1 MIIQENTI
9 IHGDSLTVLRQME
22 PESVDAIITDPPY
35 GINYVSQTA
44 SIKNDK
50 SPFIWFLYDA
60 FRVLKS
66 GEAGRGGLICF
77 TRWDVE
83 QTFIDAM
90 KIAGFNVKSE
100 VIWDKVYHGM
110 GDTKAAFAPSHEN
123 IVFAVKGKYS
133 FPGSRPKDLVT
144 FPKINSSK
152 MVHPT
157 EKPVGLLANLISS
170 VTKPGD
176 LILDPFDSDDVTHF
190 NARGVYAL
198 LYGREDVRLSAGDG
212 DALRWLPQRAG
223 KDFREKVAAIW
234 DDARVSG
241 FLTAELTGDK
251 SAMDDGDYLAMQET
265 GLAHLFAVSGLHCAF
280 LVTLLALL
288 ISRRQRLLC
297 AVTIPL
303 LLFYMV
309 MVGMSP
315 SVVRACI
322 MQIFLLIAPLFR
334 RGSDPLTSLAAALL
348 VILLCNPFAAASVSL
363 QLSFSATLGMVLLSP
378 RLYKLLTGWYKG
390 KCRPL
395 RTALCFVAANLSATL
410 SAVVFTAP
418 LTAWYFRIFVLVAP
432 LSSLLAVP
440 AAGWSFMAAFV
451 TVLLGFV
458 WLPLASLLGWISWA
472 LVRYILWIANGM
484 MSWRY
489 HAVYFTNPYLIYW
502 LLFLYAAFIGC
513 AATPDGKRKYL
524 LASALS
530 VLTLTA
536 AIWVNRQDYQYGVLT
551 ALTLDVGQG
560 ESVIL
565 TSDGETALVDCG
577 SSNSY
582 KDPGGL
588 AADTLHSMGVRELSA
603 VVVTHYHA
611 DHTNGLYEVL
621 RRIPVQT
628 IYLPD
633 IEDEYGVR
641 ERLVSLAEEKG
652 AQVTYVTKET
662 ADTLGDTVLTIYP
675 PVQSGGDLNEL
686 GLTALASA
694 GDFDLLITGDMSGS
708 TEKKLVETYALPD
721 IEVLVVSHHGSRY
734 SSNIR
739 FLKSVTPE
747 AAVISVGDNNYGH
760 PSEETLQRLLA
771 VGADIW
777 RTDQQGTIRITVN
790 GG

>member
-1 MIIQENTI
+1 M
-9 IHGDSLTVLRQME
+9 
-22 PESVDAIITDPPY
+22 
-35 GINYVSQTA
+35 
-44 SIKNDK
+44 
-50 SPFIWFLYDA
+50 
-60 FRVLKS
+60 RVLATIGFSFSAGVFLAALLPWNGWQLYAAGGVLLLALAWLFAARKQKYFRRGLLILLPLAVS
-66 GEAGRGGLICF
+66 LAYFAGYDHMVRQPIEDRCGAASDFAATVCDWPQATERGARVTVELEGYHRARAVLYGEAELLAARP
-77 TRWDVE
+77 
-83 QTFIDAM
+83 
-90 KIAGFNVKSE
+90 
-100 VIWDKVYHGM
+100 
-110 GDTKAAFAPSHEN
+110 GDTVTGTAQWQSAAH
-123 IVFAVKGKYS
+123 
-133 FPGSRPKDLVT
+133 
-144 FPKINSSK
+144 
-152 MVHPT
+152 
-157 EKPVGLLANLISS
+157 
-170 VTKPGD
+170 
-176 LILDPFDSDDVTHF
+176 FDSDDVTHF

-198 LYGREDVRLSAGDG
+198 LYGREDVCLSAGDG

-223 KDFREKVAAIW
+223 KAFREKVAAIW
-234 DDARVSG
+234 DDPRVSG

-458 WLPLASLLGWISWA
+458 WLPLASLLGWISWV

-565 TSDGETALVDCG
+565 TSGGETALVDCG

-708 TEKKLVETYALPD
+708 TEKKLVETYALPN

-739 FLKSVTPE
+739 FLKAVTPE

>member
-1 MIIQENTI
+1 M
-9 IHGDSLTVLRQME
+9 
-22 PESVDAIITDPPY
+22 
-35 GINYVSQTA
+35 
-44 SIKNDK
+44 
-50 SPFIWFLYDA
+50 
-60 FRVLKS
+60 RVLATIGFSFSAGVFLAALLPWNGWQLYAAGGVLLLALAWLFAARKQKYFRRGLLILLPLAVS
-66 GEAGRGGLICF
+66 LAYFAGYDHLVRQPIEDRCGAASDFTATVCDWPQATERGARVTVELEGYHRARAVLYGEAELLAARP
-77 TRWDVE
+77 
-83 QTFIDAM
+83 
-90 KIAGFNVKSE
+90 
-100 VIWDKVYHGM
+100 
-110 GDTKAAFAPSHEN
+110 GDTVTGTAQWQSAAH
-123 IVFAVKGKYS
+123 
-133 FPGSRPKDLVT
+133 
-144 FPKINSSK
+144 
-152 MVHPT
+152 
-157 EKPVGLLANLISS
+157 
-170 VTKPGD
+170 
-176 LILDPFDSDDVTHF
+176 FDSDDVTHF

-223 KDFREKVAAIW
+223 KAFREKVAAIW
-234 DDARVSG
+234 DDPRVSG

-565 TSDGETALVDCG
+565 TSGGETALVDCG

>member
-1 MIIQENTI
+1 M
-9 IHGDSLTVLRQME
+9 
-22 PESVDAIITDPPY
+22 
-35 GINYVSQTA
+35 
-44 SIKNDK
+44 
-50 SPFIWFLYDA
+50 
-60 FRVLKS
+60 RVLATIGFSFSAGVFLAALLPWNGWQLYAAGGVLLLALAWLFAARKQKYFRRGLLILLPLAVS
-66 GEAGRGGLICF
+66 LAYFAGYDHLVRQPIEDRCGAASDFAATVCDWPQATERGARVTVELEGYYRARAVLYGEAELLAARP
-77 TRWDVE
+77 
-83 QTFIDAM
+83 
-90 KIAGFNVKSE
+90 
-100 VIWDKVYHGM
+100 
-110 GDTKAAFAPSHEN
+110 GDTVTGTAQWQS
-123 IVFAVKGKYS
+123 AV
-133 FPGSRPKDLVT
+133 
-144 FPKINSSK
+144 
-152 MVHPT
+152 H
-157 EKPVGLLANLISS
+157 
-170 VTKPGD
+170 
-176 LILDPFDSDDVTHF
+176 FDSDDVTHF

-223 KDFREKVAAIW
+223 KAFREKVAAIW
-234 DDARVSG
+234 DDPRVSG

-565 TSDGETALVDCG
+565 TSGGETALVDCG

-628 IYLPD
+628 VYLPD

-662 ADTLGDTVLTIYP
+662 ADTLGDTVLTLYP

>member
-1 MIIQENTI
+1 M
-9 IHGDSLTVLRQME
+9 
-22 PESVDAIITDPPY
+22 
-35 GINYVSQTA
+35 
-44 SIKNDK
+44 
-50 SPFIWFLYDA
+50 
-60 FRVLKS
+60 RVLATIGFSFSAGVFLAALLPWNGWQLYAAGGVLLLALAWLFAARKQKYFRRGLLILLPLAVS
-66 GEAGRGGLICF
+66 LAYFAGYDHLVRQPIENRCGAASDFTATVCDWPQATERGARVTVELEGYRQARAVLYGEAELLAARP
-77 TRWDVE
+77 
-83 QTFIDAM
+83 
-90 KIAGFNVKSE
+90 
-100 VIWDKVYHGM
+100 
-110 GDTKAAFAPSHEN
+110 GDTVTGTAQWQSAAH
-123 IVFAVKGKYS
+123 
-133 FPGSRPKDLVT
+133 
-144 FPKINSSK
+144 
-152 MVHPT
+152 
-157 EKPVGLLANLISS
+157 
-170 VTKPGD
+170 
-176 LILDPFDSDDVTHF
+176 FDSDDVTHF

-223 KDFREKVAAIW
+223 KAFREKVAAIW

-395 RTALCFVAANLSATL
+395 RAALCFVAANLSATL

-451 TVLLGFV
+451 TALLGFV

-565 TSDGETALVDCG
+565 TSGGETALVDCG

-662 ADTLGDTVLTIYP
+662 TDTLGDTVLTIYP

>member
-1 MIIQENTI
+1 M
-9 IHGDSLTVLRQME
+9 
-22 PESVDAIITDPPY
+22 
-35 GINYVSQTA
+35 
-44 SIKNDK
+44 
-50 SPFIWFLYDA
+50 
-60 FRVLKS
+60 RVLATIGFSFSAGVFLAALLPWNGWQLYAAGGILLLALAWLFAARKQKYFRRGLLILLPLAVS
-66 GEAGRGGLICF
+66 LAYFAGYDHLVRQPIEDRCGAASDFAATVCDWPQATERGARVTVELEGYHRARAVLYGEAELLAARP
-77 TRWDVE
+77 
-83 QTFIDAM
+83 
-90 KIAGFNVKSE
+90 
-100 VIWDKVYHGM
+100 
-110 GDTKAAFAPSHEN
+110 GDTVTGTAQWQSAAH
-123 IVFAVKGKYS
+123 
-133 FPGSRPKDLVT
+133 
-144 FPKINSSK
+144 
-152 MVHPT
+152 
-157 EKPVGLLANLISS
+157 
-170 VTKPGD
+170 
-176 LILDPFDSDDVTHF
+176 FDSDDVTHF

-223 KDFREKVAAIW
+223 KAFREKVAAIW
-234 DDARVSG
+234 DDPRVSG

-390 KCRPL
+390 KCRLL

-451 TVLLGFV
+451 TALLGFL

-502 LLFLYAAFIGC
+502 LLFLYAVFIGC

-565 TSDGETALVDCG
+565 TSGGETALVDCG

-628 IYLPD
+628 VYLPD

>member
-1 MIIQENTI
+1 M
-9 IHGDSLTVLRQME
+9 
-22 PESVDAIITDPPY
+22 
-35 GINYVSQTA
+35 
-44 SIKNDK
+44 
-50 SPFIWFLYDA
+50 
-60 FRVLKS
+60 RVLATIGFSFSAGVFLAALLPWNGWQLYAAGGILLLALAWLFAARKQKYFRRGLLILLPLAVS
-66 GEAGRGGLICF
+66 LAYFAGYDHLVRQPIEDRCGAASDFAATVCDWPQATERGARVTVELEGYHRARAVLYGEAELLAARP
-77 TRWDVE
+77 
-83 QTFIDAM
+83 
-90 KIAGFNVKSE
+90 
-100 VIWDKVYHGM
+100 
-110 GDTKAAFAPSHEN
+110 GDTVTGTAQWQSAAH
-123 IVFAVKGKYS
+123 
-133 FPGSRPKDLVT
+133 
-144 FPKINSSK
+144 
-152 MVHPT
+152 
-157 EKPVGLLANLISS
+157 
-170 VTKPGD
+170 
-176 LILDPFDSDDVTHF
+176 FDSDDVTHF

-223 KDFREKVAAIW
+223 KAFREKVAAIW
-234 DDARVSG
+234 DDPRVSG

-348 VILLCNPFAAASVSL
+348 VILLCNPFSAASVSL

-378 RLYKLLTGWYKG
+378 RLYKLLAGWYKG

-395 RTALCFVAANLSATL
+395 RAALCFVAANLSATL

-458 WLPLASLLGWISWA
+458 WLPLASLLGWISWV

-565 TSDGETALVDCG
+565 TSGGETALVDCG

-708 TEKKLVETYALPD
+708 TEKKLVETYALPN

-739 FLKSVTPE
+739 FLKAVTPE

>member
-1 MIIQENTI
+1 M
-9 IHGDSLTVLRQME
+9 
-22 PESVDAIITDPPY
+22 
-35 GINYVSQTA
+35 
-44 SIKNDK
+44 
-50 SPFIWFLYDA
+50 
-60 FRVLKS
+60 RVLATIGFSFSAGVFLAALLPWNGWQLYAAGAVTLLALAWLFAARGRKYFRRGLLLLLS
-66 GEAGRGGLICF
+66 LAVSLAYFVGYDHLVRQPIEDRCGAASDFAATVCDWPQATERGAKITVELEGYHRARAVLYGEAELLAARP
-77 TRWDVE
+77 
-83 QTFIDAM
+83 
-90 KIAGFNVKSE
+90 
-100 VIWDKVYHGM
+100 
-110 GDTKAAFAPSHEN
+110 GDTVTGTAQWQS
-123 IVFAVKGKYS
+123 AV
-133 FPGSRPKDLVT
+133 
-144 FPKINSSK
+144 
-152 MVHPT
+152 H
-157 EKPVGLLANLISS
+157 
-170 VTKPGD
+170 
-176 LILDPFDSDDVTHF
+176 FDSDDVTHF
-190 NARGVYAL
+190 NARGVYVL

-223 KDFREKVAAIW
+223 KAFREKVAAIW
-234 DDARVSG
+234 DDPRVSG

-395 RTALCFVAANLSATL
+395 RAALCFVAANLSATL

-530 VLTLTA
+530 VATLTA

-560 ESVIL
+560 ESIIL
-565 TSDGETALVDCG
+565 TSGGETALVDCG

>member
-1 MIIQENTI
+1 M
-9 IHGDSLTVLRQME
+9 
-22 PESVDAIITDPPY
+22 
-35 GINYVSQTA
+35 
-44 SIKNDK
+44 
-50 SPFIWFLYDA
+50 
-60 FRVLKS
+60 RVLATIGFSFSAGVFLAALLPWTGWQLYAAGGVLLLALAWLFAARKQKYFRRGLLILLPLAVS
-66 GEAGRGGLICF
+66 LAYFAGYDHLVRQPIENRCGAASDFTATVCDWPQATERGARVTVELEGYHRARAVLYGEAELLAARP
-77 TRWDVE
+77 
-83 QTFIDAM
+83 
-90 KIAGFNVKSE
+90 
-100 VIWDKVYHGM
+100 
-110 GDTKAAFAPSHEN
+110 GDTVTGTAQWQSAAH
-123 IVFAVKGKYS
+123 
-133 FPGSRPKDLVT
+133 
-144 FPKINSSK
+144 
-152 MVHPT
+152 
-157 EKPVGLLANLISS
+157 
-170 VTKPGD
+170 
-176 LILDPFDSDDVTHF
+176 FDSDDVTHF

-223 KDFREKVAAIW
+223 KAFREKVAAIW
-234 DDARVSG
+234 DDPRVSG

-395 RTALCFVAANLSATL
+395 RAALCFVAANLSATL

-565 TSDGETALVDCG
+565 TSGGETALVDCG

-628 IYLPD
+628 VYLPD

>member
-1 MIIQENTI
+1 M
-9 IHGDSLTVLRQME
+9 
-22 PESVDAIITDPPY
+22 
-35 GINYVSQTA
+35 
-44 SIKNDK
+44 
-50 SPFIWFLYDA
+50 
-60 FRVLKS
+60 RVLATIGFSFSAGVFLAALLPWNGWQLYAAGGVLLLALAWLFAARKQKYFRRGLLILLPLAVS
-66 GEAGRGGLICF
+66 LAYFAGYDHLVRQPIEDRCGAASDFTATVCDWPQATERGAKITVELEGYHRARAVLYGEAELLAARP
-77 TRWDVE
+77 
-83 QTFIDAM
+83 
-90 KIAGFNVKSE
+90 
-100 VIWDKVYHGM
+100 
-110 GDTKAAFAPSHEN
+110 GDTVTGTAQWQSAAH
-123 IVFAVKGKYS
+123 
-133 FPGSRPKDLVT
+133 
-144 FPKINSSK
+144 
-152 MVHPT
+152 
-157 EKPVGLLANLISS
+157 
-170 VTKPGD
+170 
-176 LILDPFDSDDVTHF
+176 FDSDDVTHF

-223 KDFREKVAAIW
+223 KAFREKVAAIW
-234 DDARVSG
+234 DDPRVSG

-395 RTALCFVAANLSATL
+395 RAALCFVAANLSATL

-565 TSDGETALVDCG
+565 TSGGETALVDCG

>member
-1 MIIQENTI
+1 M
-9 IHGDSLTVLRQME
+9 
-22 PESVDAIITDPPY
+22 
-35 GINYVSQTA
+35 
-44 SIKNDK
+44 
-50 SPFIWFLYDA
+50 
-60 FRVLKS
+60 RVLATIGFSFSAGVFLAALLPWTGWQLYAAGGVLLLALAWLFAARKQKYFRRGLLILLPLVVS
-66 GEAGRGGLICF
+66 LAYFAGYDHLVRQPIEDRCGAASDFTATVCDWPQATERGARVTVELEGYHRARAVLYGEAELLAA
-77 TRWDVE
+77 
-83 QTFIDAM
+83 QP
-90 KIAGFNVKSE
+90 
-100 VIWDKVYHGM
+100 
-110 GDTKAAFAPSHEN
+110 GDTVTGTAQWQSAAH
-123 IVFAVKGKYS
+123 
-133 FPGSRPKDLVT
+133 
-144 FPKINSSK
+144 
-152 MVHPT
+152 
-157 EKPVGLLANLISS
+157 
-170 VTKPGD
+170 
-176 LILDPFDSDDVTHF
+176 FDSDDVTHF

-223 KDFREKVAAIW
+223 KAFREKVAAIW
-234 DDARVSG
+234 DDPRVSG

-395 RTALCFVAANLSATL
+395 RAALCFVAANLSATL

-565 TSDGETALVDCG
+565 TSGGETALVDCG

-588 AADTLHSMGVRELSA
+588 AADTLHSMGVRELNA

-628 IYLPD
+628 VYLPD

-739 FLKSVTPE
+739 FLKAVTPE

-771 VGADIW
+771 VGAGIW

>member
-1 MIIQENTI
+1 M
-9 IHGDSLTVLRQME
+9 
-22 PESVDAIITDPPY
+22 
-35 GINYVSQTA
+35 
-44 SIKNDK
+44 
-50 SPFIWFLYDA
+50 
-60 FRVLKS
+60 RVLATIGFSFSAGVFLAALLPWNGWQLYAAGGVLLLALAWLFAARKQKYFRRGLLILLPLAVS
-66 GEAGRGGLICF
+66 LAYFVGYDHLVRQPIENRCGAASDFTATVCDWPQATERGARVTVELEGYHRARAVLYGEAELLAARP
-77 TRWDVE
+77 
-83 QTFIDAM
+83 
-90 KIAGFNVKSE
+90 
-100 VIWDKVYHGM
+100 
-110 GDTKAAFAPSHEN
+110 GDTVTGTAQWQSAAH
-123 IVFAVKGKYS
+123 
-133 FPGSRPKDLVT
+133 
-144 FPKINSSK
+144 
-152 MVHPT
+152 
-157 EKPVGLLANLISS
+157 
-170 VTKPGD
+170 
-176 LILDPFDSDDVTHF
+176 FDSDDVTHF

-223 KDFREKVAAIW
+223 KAFREKVAAIW
-234 DDARVSG
+234 DDPRVSG

-395 RTALCFVAANLSATL
+395 RAALCFVAANLSATL

-458 WLPLASLLGWISWA
+458 WLTLASLLGWISWA

-565 TSDGETALVDCG
+565 TSGGETALVDCG

-686 GLTALASA
+686 GLTALAST

-739 FLKSVTPE
+739 FLKSVMPE

>member
-1 MIIQENTI
+1 M
-9 IHGDSLTVLRQME
+9 
-22 PESVDAIITDPPY
+22 
-35 GINYVSQTA
+35 
-44 SIKNDK
+44 
-50 SPFIWFLYDA
+50 
-60 FRVLKS
+60 RVLATIGFSFSAGVFLAALLPWNGWQLYAAGGVLLLALAWLFAARKQKYFRRGLLILLPLAVS
-66 GEAGRGGLICF
+66 LAYFAGYDHLVRQPIEDRCGAASDFAATVCDWPQATERGARVTVELEGYHRARAVLYGEAELLAARP
-77 TRWDVE
+77 
-83 QTFIDAM
+83 
-90 KIAGFNVKSE
+90 
-100 VIWDKVYHGM
+100 
-110 GDTKAAFAPSHEN
+110 GDTVTGTAQWQS
-123 IVFAVKGKYS
+123 AV
-133 FPGSRPKDLVT
+133 
-144 FPKINSSK
+144 
-152 MVHPT
+152 H
-157 EKPVGLLANLISS
+157 
-170 VTKPGD
+170 
-176 LILDPFDSDDVTHF
+176 FDSDDVTHF

-223 KDFREKVAAIW
+223 KAFREKVAAIW
-234 DDARVSG
+234 DDPRVSG

-395 RTALCFVAANLSATL
+395 RAALCFVAANLSATL

-489 HAVYFTNPYLIYW
+489 HAVYFTNPYLVYW

-565 TSDGETALVDCG
+565 TSGGETALVDCG

>member
-1 MIIQENTI
+1 M
-9 IHGDSLTVLRQME
+9 
-22 PESVDAIITDPPY
+22 
-35 GINYVSQTA
+35 
-44 SIKNDK
+44 
-50 SPFIWFLYDA
+50 
-60 FRVLKS
+60 RVLATIGFSFSAGVFLAALLPWTGWQLYAAGGVLLLALAWLFAARKQKYFRRGLLILLPLVVS
-66 GEAGRGGLICF
+66 LAYFAGYDHLVRQPIEDRCGAASDFTATVCDWPQATERGARVTVELEGYHRARAVLYGEAELLAARP
-77 TRWDVE
+77 
-83 QTFIDAM
+83 
-90 KIAGFNVKSE
+90 
-100 VIWDKVYHGM
+100 
-110 GDTKAAFAPSHEN
+110 GDTVTGTAQWQSAAH
-123 IVFAVKGKYS
+123 
-133 FPGSRPKDLVT
+133 
-144 FPKINSSK
+144 
-152 MVHPT
+152 
-157 EKPVGLLANLISS
+157 
-170 VTKPGD
+170 
-176 LILDPFDSDDVTHF
+176 FDSDDVTHF

-223 KDFREKVAAIW
+223 KAFREKVAAIW
-234 DDARVSG
+234 DDPRVSG

-565 TSDGETALVDCG
+565 TSGGETALVDCG

-739 FLKSVTPE
+739 FLKAVMPE

>member
-1 MIIQENTI
+1 M
-9 IHGDSLTVLRQME
+9 
-22 PESVDAIITDPPY
+22 
-35 GINYVSQTA
+35 
-44 SIKNDK
+44 
-50 SPFIWFLYDA
+50 
-60 FRVLKS
+60 RVLTTIGFSFSAGVFLAALLPWNGWQLYAAGGVLLLALAWLFAARKQKYFRRGLLILLPLAVS
-66 GEAGRGGLICF
+66 LAYFAGYDHLVRQPIEDRCGAASDFTATVCDWPQATERGAKITVELEGYHRARAVLYGEAELLAARP
-77 TRWDVE
+77 
-83 QTFIDAM
+83 
-90 KIAGFNVKSE
+90 
-100 VIWDKVYHGM
+100 
-110 GDTKAAFAPSHEN
+110 GDTVTGTAQWQS
-123 IVFAVKGKYS
+123 AV
-133 FPGSRPKDLVT
+133 
-144 FPKINSSK
+144 
-152 MVHPT
+152 H
-157 EKPVGLLANLISS
+157 
-170 VTKPGD
+170 
-176 LILDPFDSDDVTHF
+176 FDSDDVTHF

-223 KDFREKVAAIW
+223 KAFREKVAAIW
-234 DDARVSG
+234 DDPRVSG

-322 MQIFLLIAPLFR
+322 MQIFLLIAPLFQ

-565 TSDGETALVDCG
+565 TSGGETALVDCG

>member
-1 MIIQENTI
+1 M
-9 IHGDSLTVLRQME
+9 
-22 PESVDAIITDPPY
+22 
-35 GINYVSQTA
+35 
-44 SIKNDK
+44 
-50 SPFIWFLYDA
+50 
-60 FRVLKS
+60 RVLATIGFSFSAGVFLAALLPWNGWQLYAAGGVLLLALAWLFAARKQKYFRRGLLILLPLAVS
-66 GEAGRGGLICF
+66 LAYFAGYDHLVRQPIENRCGAASDFTATVCDWPQATERGARVTVELEGYRRARAVLYGEAELLAARP
-77 TRWDVE
+77 
-83 QTFIDAM
+83 
-90 KIAGFNVKSE
+90 
-100 VIWDKVYHGM
+100 
-110 GDTKAAFAPSHEN
+110 GDTVTGTAQWQSAAH
-123 IVFAVKGKYS
+123 
-133 FPGSRPKDLVT
+133 
-144 FPKINSSK
+144 
-152 MVHPT
+152 
-157 EKPVGLLANLISS
+157 
-170 VTKPGD
+170 
-176 LILDPFDSDDVTHF
+176 FDSDDVTHF

-223 KDFREKVAAIW
+223 KAFREKVAAIW

-395 RTALCFVAANLSATL
+395 RAALCFVAANLSATL

-451 TVLLGFV
+451 TALLGFV

-565 TSDGETALVDCG
+565 TSGGETALVDCG

-628 IYLPD
+628 VYLPD

>member
-1 MIIQENTI
+1 M
-9 IHGDSLTVLRQME
+9 
-22 PESVDAIITDPPY
+22 
-35 GINYVSQTA
+35 
-44 SIKNDK
+44 
-50 SPFIWFLYDA
+50 
-60 FRVLKS
+60 RVLATIGFSFSAGVFLAALLPWTGWQLYAAGGVLLLALAWLFAARKQKYFRRGLLILLPLVVS
-66 GEAGRGGLICF
+66 LAYFAGYDHLVRQPIEDRCGAASDFTATVCDWPQATERGARVTVELEGYHRARAVLYGEAELLAARP
-77 TRWDVE
+77 
-83 QTFIDAM
+83 
-90 KIAGFNVKSE
+90 
-100 VIWDKVYHGM
+100 
-110 GDTKAAFAPSHEN
+110 GDTVTGTAQWQSAAH
-123 IVFAVKGKYS
+123 
-133 FPGSRPKDLVT
+133 
-144 FPKINSSK
+144 
-152 MVHPT
+152 
-157 EKPVGLLANLISS
+157 
-170 VTKPGD
+170 
-176 LILDPFDSDDVTHF
+176 FDSDDVTHF

-223 KDFREKVAAIW
+223 KAFREKVAAIW
-234 DDARVSG
+234 DDPRVSG

-395 RTALCFVAANLSATL
+395 RAALCFVAANLSATL

-565 TSDGETALVDCG
+565 TSGGETALVDCG

-662 ADTLGDTVLTIYP
+662 ADTLGDTILTIYP

>member
-1 MIIQENTI
+1 M
-9 IHGDSLTVLRQME
+9 
-22 PESVDAIITDPPY
+22 
-35 GINYVSQTA
+35 
-44 SIKNDK
+44 
-50 SPFIWFLYDA
+50 
-60 FRVLKS
+60 RVLATIGFSFSAGVFLAALLPWNGWQLYAAGGVLLLALAWLFAARKQKYFRRGLLILLPLAVS
-66 GEAGRGGLICF
+66 LAYFAGYDHLVRQPIEDRCGAASDFAATVCDWPQATERGAKITVELEGYHRARAVLYGEAELLAARP
-77 TRWDVE
+77 
-83 QTFIDAM
+83 
-90 KIAGFNVKSE
+90 
-100 VIWDKVYHGM
+100 
-110 GDTKAAFAPSHEN
+110 GDTVTGTAQWQSAAH
-123 IVFAVKGKYS
+123 
-133 FPGSRPKDLVT
+133 
-144 FPKINSSK
+144 
-152 MVHPT
+152 
-157 EKPVGLLANLISS
+157 
-170 VTKPGD
+170 
-176 LILDPFDSDDVTHF
+176 FDSDDVTHF

-212 DALRWLPQRAG
+212 DALRWLPQREG
-223 KDFREKVAAIW
+223 KAFREKVAAIW
-234 DDARVSG
+234 DDPRVSG

-395 RTALCFVAANLSATL
+395 RAALCFVAANLSATL

-565 TSDGETALVDCG
+565 TSGGETALVDCG

-747 AAVISVGDNNYGH
+747 TAVISVGDNNYGH

>member
-1 MIIQENTI
+1 MAVCCTQAKYFRRGLLILLPLVV
-9 IHGDSLTVLRQME
+9 SLAYFAGYDHLVRQPIEDRCGAASDFTATVCDWPQATERGARVTVELEGYHRARA
-22 PESVDAIITDPPY
+22 V
-35 GINYVSQTA
+35 
-44 SIKNDK
+44 
-50 SPFIWFLYDA
+50 LY
-60 FRVLKS
+60 
-66 GEAGRGGLICF
+66 GEAELLAARP
-77 TRWDVE
+77 
-83 QTFIDAM
+83 
-90 KIAGFNVKSE
+90 
-100 VIWDKVYHGM
+100 
-110 GDTKAAFAPSHEN
+110 GDTVTGTAQWQSAAH
-123 IVFAVKGKYS
+123 
-133 FPGSRPKDLVT
+133 
-144 FPKINSSK
+144 
-152 MVHPT
+152 
-157 EKPVGLLANLISS
+157 
-170 VTKPGD
+170 
-176 LILDPFDSDDVTHF
+176 FDSDDVTHF

-223 KDFREKVAAIW
+223 KAFREKVAAIW
-234 DDARVSG
+234 DDPRVSG

-378 RLYKLLTGWYKG
+378 RLYKLLAGWYKG

-395 RTALCFVAANLSATL
+395 RAALCFVAANLSATL

-458 WLPLASLLGWISWA
+458 WLPLASLLGWISWV

-565 TSDGETALVDCG
+565 TSGGETALVDCG

-708 TEKKLVETYALPD
+708 TEKKLVETYALPN

-739 FLKSVTPE
+739 FLKAVTPE

>member
-1 MIIQENTI
+1 M
-9 IHGDSLTVLRQME
+9 
-22 PESVDAIITDPPY
+22 
-35 GINYVSQTA
+35 
-44 SIKNDK
+44 
-50 SPFIWFLYDA
+50 
-60 FRVLKS
+60 RVLATIGFSFSAGVFLAALLPWNGWQLYAAGAVTLLALAWLFAARGRKYFRRGLLLLLS
-66 GEAGRGGLICF
+66 LAVSLAYFVGYDHLVRQPIEDRCGAASDFAATVCDWPQATERGAKITVELEGYHRARAVLYGEAELLAARP
-77 TRWDVE
+77 
-83 QTFIDAM
+83 
-90 KIAGFNVKSE
+90 
-100 VIWDKVYHGM
+100 
-110 GDTKAAFAPSHEN
+110 GDTVTGTAQWQS
-123 IVFAVKGKYS
+123 AVH
-133 FPGSRPKDLVT
+133 F
-144 FPKINSSK
+144 N
-152 MVHPT
+152 
-157 EKPVGLLANLISS
+157 
-170 VTKPGD
+170 
-176 LILDPFDSDDVTHF
+176 SDDVTHF

-223 KDFREKVAAIW
+223 KAFREKVAAIW
-234 DDARVSG
+234 DDPRVSG

-363 QLSFSATLGMVLLSP
+363 QLSFSATLGMVLLSL

-565 TSDGETALVDCG
+565 TSGGETALVDCG

-739 FLKSVTPE
+739 FLKAVTPE

>member
-1 MIIQENTI
+1 MELEGY
-9 IHGDSLTVLRQME
+9 HRARAVL
-22 PESVDAIITDPPY
+22 Y
-35 GINYVSQTA
+35 
-44 SIKNDK
+44 
-50 SPFIWFLYDA
+50 
-60 FRVLKS
+60 
-66 GEAGRGGLICF
+66 GEAELLAARP
-77 TRWDVE
+77 
-83 QTFIDAM
+83 
-90 KIAGFNVKSE
+90 
-100 VIWDKVYHGM
+100 
-110 GDTKAAFAPSHEN
+110 GDTVTGTAQWQSAAH
-123 IVFAVKGKYS
+123 
-133 FPGSRPKDLVT
+133 
-144 FPKINSSK
+144 
-152 MVHPT
+152 
-157 EKPVGLLANLISS
+157 
-170 VTKPGD
+170 
-176 LILDPFDSDDVTHF
+176 FDSDDVTHF

-223 KDFREKVAAIW
+223 KAFREKVAAIW
-234 DDARVSG
+234 DDPRVSG

-395 RTALCFVAANLSATL
+395 RAALCFVAANLSATL

-565 TSDGETALVDCG
+565 TSGGETALVDCG

-662 ADTLGDTVLTIYP
+662 ADTLGDTILTIYP

-739 FLKSVTPE
+739 FLKAVTPE

-771 VGADIW
+771 IGADIW

>member
-1 MIIQENTI
+1 M
-9 IHGDSLTVLRQME
+9 
-22 PESVDAIITDPPY
+22 
-35 GINYVSQTA
+35 
-44 SIKNDK
+44 
-50 SPFIWFLYDA
+50 
-60 FRVLKS
+60 RVLATIGFSFSAGVFLAALLPWTGWQLYAAGGVLLLALAWLFAARKQKYFRRGLLILLPLVVS
-66 GEAGRGGLICF
+66 LAYFAGYDHLVRQPIEDRCGAASDFTATVCDWPQATERGARVTVELEGYHRARAVLYGEAELLAARP
-77 TRWDVE
+77 
-83 QTFIDAM
+83 
-90 KIAGFNVKSE
+90 
-100 VIWDKVYHGM
+100 
-110 GDTKAAFAPSHEN
+110 GDTVTGTAQWQSAAH
-123 IVFAVKGKYS
+123 
-133 FPGSRPKDLVT
+133 
-144 FPKINSSK
+144 
-152 MVHPT
+152 
-157 EKPVGLLANLISS
+157 
-170 VTKPGD
+170 
-176 LILDPFDSDDVTHF
+176 FDSDDVTHF

-223 KDFREKVAAIW
+223 KAFREKVAAIW
-234 DDARVSG
+234 DDPRVSG

-565 TSDGETALVDCG
+565 TSGGETALVDCG

-662 ADTLGDTVLTIYP
+662 ADTLGDTILTIYP

-739 FLKSVTPE
+739 FLKAVTPE

-771 VGADIW
+771 IGADIW

>member
-1 MIIQENTI
+1 M
-9 IHGDSLTVLRQME
+9 
-22 PESVDAIITDPPY
+22 
-35 GINYVSQTA
+35 
-44 SIKNDK
+44 
-50 SPFIWFLYDA
+50 
-60 FRVLKS
+60 RVLATIGFSFSAGVFLAALLPWTGWQLYAAGGVLLLALAWLFAARKQKYFRRGLLILLPLAVS
-66 GEAGRGGLICF
+66 LAYFAGYDHLVRQPIEDRCGAASDFAATVCDWPQATERGAKITVELEGYHRARAVLYGEAELLAARP
-77 TRWDVE
+77 
-83 QTFIDAM
+83 
-90 KIAGFNVKSE
+90 
-100 VIWDKVYHGM
+100 
-110 GDTKAAFAPSHEN
+110 GDTVTGTAQWQS
-123 IVFAVKGKYS
+123 AV
-133 FPGSRPKDLVT
+133 
-144 FPKINSSK
+144 
-152 MVHPT
+152 H
-157 EKPVGLLANLISS
+157 
-170 VTKPGD
+170 
-176 LILDPFDSDDVTHF
+176 FDSDDVTHF

-223 KDFREKVAAIW
+223 KAFREKVAAIW

-390 KCRPL
+390 KCRLL

-451 TVLLGFV
+451 TALLGFV
-458 WLPLASLLGWISWA
+458 WLPLASLLGWISWV

-565 TSDGETALVDCG
+565 TSGGETALVDCG

-662 ADTLGDTVLTIYP
+662 TDTLGDTVLTIYP

>member
-1 MIIQENTI
+1 M
-9 IHGDSLTVLRQME
+9 
-22 PESVDAIITDPPY
+22 
-35 GINYVSQTA
+35 
-44 SIKNDK
+44 
-50 SPFIWFLYDA
+50 
-60 FRVLKS
+60 RVLATIGFSFSAGVFLAALLPWNGWQLYAAGGVLLLALAWLFAARKQKYFRRGLLILLPLAVS
-66 GEAGRGGLICF
+66 LAYFAGYDHLVRQPIENRCGAASDFTATVCDWPQATERGARVTVELEGYHRARAVLYGEAELLAARP
-77 TRWDVE
+77 
-83 QTFIDAM
+83 
-90 KIAGFNVKSE
+90 
-100 VIWDKVYHGM
+100 
-110 GDTKAAFAPSHEN
+110 GDTVTGTAQWQS
-123 IVFAVKGKYS
+123 AVH
-133 FPGSRPKDLVT
+133 F
-144 FPKINSSK
+144 N
-152 MVHPT
+152 
-157 EKPVGLLANLISS
+157 
-170 VTKPGD
+170 
-176 LILDPFDSDDVTHF
+176 SDDVTHF

-223 KDFREKVAAIW
+223 KAFREKVAAIW
-234 DDARVSG
+234 DDPRVSG

-440 AAGWSFMAAFV
+440 AAGWSFMVAFV

-565 TSDGETALVDCG
+565 TSGGETALVDCG

>member
-1 MIIQENTI
+1 M
-9 IHGDSLTVLRQME
+9 
-22 PESVDAIITDPPY
+22 
-35 GINYVSQTA
+35 
-44 SIKNDK
+44 
-50 SPFIWFLYDA
+50 
-60 FRVLKS
+60 RVLATIGFSFSAGVFLAALLPWNGWQLYAAGGVLLLALAWLFAARKQKYFRRGLLILLPLAVS
-66 GEAGRGGLICF
+66 LAYFAGYDHLVRQPIEDRCGAASDFAATVCDWPQATEHGAKITVELEGYHRARAVLYGEAELLAARP
-77 TRWDVE
+77 
-83 QTFIDAM
+83 
-90 KIAGFNVKSE
+90 
-100 VIWDKVYHGM
+100 
-110 GDTKAAFAPSHEN
+110 GDTVTGTAQWQSAAH
-123 IVFAVKGKYS
+123 
-133 FPGSRPKDLVT
+133 
-144 FPKINSSK
+144 
-152 MVHPT
+152 
-157 EKPVGLLANLISS
+157 
-170 VTKPGD
+170 
-176 LILDPFDSDDVTHF
+176 FDSDDVTHF

-223 KDFREKVAAIW
+223 KAFREKVAAIW
-234 DDARVSG
+234 DDPRVSG

-378 RLYKLLTGWYKG
+378 RLYKLLTEWYKG

-451 TVLLGFV
+451 TALLGFL

-524 LASALS
+524 LATMLS
-530 VLTLTA
+530 VATLTA

-565 TSDGETALVDCG
+565 TSGGETALVDCG

-739 FLKSVTPE
+739 FLKAVMPE

>member
-1 MIIQENTI
+1 M
-9 IHGDSLTVLRQME
+9 
-22 PESVDAIITDPPY
+22 
-35 GINYVSQTA
+35 
-44 SIKNDK
+44 
-50 SPFIWFLYDA
+50 
-60 FRVLKS
+60 RVLATIGFSFSAGVFLAALLPWNGWQLYAAGAVTLLALAWLFAARGRKYFRRGLLLLLS
-66 GEAGRGGLICF
+66 LAVSLAYFVGYDHLVRQPIEDRCGAASDFAATVCDWPQATERGAKITVELEGYHRARAVLYGEAELLAARP
-77 TRWDVE
+77 
-83 QTFIDAM
+83 
-90 KIAGFNVKSE
+90 
-100 VIWDKVYHGM
+100 
-110 GDTKAAFAPSHEN
+110 GDTVTGTAQWQS
-123 IVFAVKGKYS
+123 AVH
-133 FPGSRPKDLVT
+133 F
-144 FPKINSSK
+144 N
-152 MVHPT
+152 
-157 EKPVGLLANLISS
+157 
-170 VTKPGD
+170 
-176 LILDPFDSDDVTHF
+176 SDDVTHF

-212 DALRWLPQRAG
+212 DALRWLPQQAG
-223 KDFREKVAAIW
+223 KAFREKVAAIW
-234 DDARVSG
+234 DDPRVSG

-565 TSDGETALVDCG
+565 TSGGETALVDCG

-588 AADTLHSMGVRELSA
+588 AADMLHSMGVRELSA

-628 IYLPD
+628 VYLPD

-652 AQVTYVTKET
+652 AHVTYVTKET

>member
-1 MIIQENTI
+1 M
-9 IHGDSLTVLRQME
+9 
-22 PESVDAIITDPPY
+22 
-35 GINYVSQTA
+35 
-44 SIKNDK
+44 
-50 SPFIWFLYDA
+50 
-60 FRVLKS
+60 RVLATIGFSFSAGVFLAALLPWNGWQLYAAGGILLLALAWLFAARKQKYFRRGLLILLPLAVS
-66 GEAGRGGLICF
+66 LAYFAGYDHLVRQPIEDRCGAASDFAATVCDWPQATERGARVTVELEGYHRARAVLYGEAELLAARP
-77 TRWDVE
+77 
-83 QTFIDAM
+83 
-90 KIAGFNVKSE
+90 
-100 VIWDKVYHGM
+100 
-110 GDTKAAFAPSHEN
+110 GDTVTGTAQWQSAAH
-123 IVFAVKGKYS
+123 
-133 FPGSRPKDLVT
+133 
-144 FPKINSSK
+144 
-152 MVHPT
+152 
-157 EKPVGLLANLISS
+157 
-170 VTKPGD
+170 
-176 LILDPFDSDDVTHF
+176 FDSDDVTHF

-223 KDFREKVAAIW
+223 KAFREKVAAIW
-234 DDARVSG
+234 DDPRVSG

-378 RLYKLLTGWYKG
+378 RLYKLLTGCYKG

-395 RTALCFVAANLSATL
+395 RAALCFVAANLSATL

-565 TSDGETALVDCG
+565 TSGGETALVDCG

-662 ADTLGDTVLTIYP
+662 ADTLGDTILTIYP

>member
-1 MIIQENTI
+1 M
-9 IHGDSLTVLRQME
+9 
-22 PESVDAIITDPPY
+22 
-35 GINYVSQTA
+35 
-44 SIKNDK
+44 
-50 SPFIWFLYDA
+50 
-60 FRVLKS
+60 RVLATIGFSFSAGVFLAALLPWNGWQLYAAGGVLLLALAWLFAARKQKYFRRGLLILLS
-66 GEAGRGGLICF
+66 LAVSLAYFAGYDHLVRQPIEDRCGAASDFTATVCDWPQATERGARVTVELEGYHRARAVLYGEAELLAARP
-77 TRWDVE
+77 
-83 QTFIDAM
+83 
-90 KIAGFNVKSE
+90 
-100 VIWDKVYHGM
+100 
-110 GDTKAAFAPSHEN
+110 GDTVTGTAQWQSAAH
-123 IVFAVKGKYS
+123 
-133 FPGSRPKDLVT
+133 
-144 FPKINSSK
+144 
-152 MVHPT
+152 
-157 EKPVGLLANLISS
+157 
-170 VTKPGD
+170 
-176 LILDPFDSDDVTHF
+176 FDSDDVTHF

-223 KDFREKVAAIW
+223 KAFREKVAAIW
-234 DDARVSG
+234 DDPRVSG

-280 LVTLLALL
+280 LVTLMALL

-458 WLPLASLLGWISWA
+458 WLPLASLLGWISWT

-489 HAVYFTNPYLIYW
+489 HAVYFTNPYLVYW

-565 TSDGETALVDCG
+565 TSGGETALVDCG

-588 AADTLHSMGVRELSA
+588 AADMLHSMGVRELSA

-628 IYLPD
+628 VYLPD

>member
-1 MIIQENTI
+1 M
-9 IHGDSLTVLRQME
+9 
-22 PESVDAIITDPPY
+22 
-35 GINYVSQTA
+35 
-44 SIKNDK
+44 
-50 SPFIWFLYDA
+50 
-60 FRVLKS
+60 RVLATIGFSFSAGVFLTALLPWNGWQLYATGGVLLLALAWLFAARKQKYFRRGLLILLPLAVS
-66 GEAGRGGLICF
+66 LAYFAGYDHLVRQPIEDRCGAASDFTATVCDWPQATERGARVTVELEGYHRARAVLYGEAELLAARP
-77 TRWDVE
+77 
-83 QTFIDAM
+83 
-90 KIAGFNVKSE
+90 
-100 VIWDKVYHGM
+100 
-110 GDTKAAFAPSHEN
+110 GDTVTGTAQWQSAAH
-123 IVFAVKGKYS
+123 
-133 FPGSRPKDLVT
+133 
-144 FPKINSSK
+144 
-152 MVHPT
+152 
-157 EKPVGLLANLISS
+157 
-170 VTKPGD
+170 
-176 LILDPFDSDDVTHF
+176 FDSDDVTHF

-223 KDFREKVAAIW
+223 KAFREKVAAIW

-334 RGSDPLTSLAAALL
+334 RSSDPLTSLAAALL

-395 RTALCFVAANLSATL
+395 RAALCFVAANLSATL

-565 TSDGETALVDCG
+565 TSGGETALVDCG

-628 IYLPD
+628 VYLPD

>member
-1 MIIQENTI
+1 M
-9 IHGDSLTVLRQME
+9 
-22 PESVDAIITDPPY
+22 
-35 GINYVSQTA
+35 
-44 SIKNDK
+44 
-50 SPFIWFLYDA
+50 
-60 FRVLKS
+60 RVLATIGFSFSAGVFLAALLPWNGWQLYAAGGVLLLALAWLFAARKQKYFRRGLLILLPLAVS
-66 GEAGRGGLICF
+66 LAYFAGYDHLVRQPIEDRCGAASEFAATVCDWPQATERGARVTVELEGYHRARAVLYGEAELLAARP
-77 TRWDVE
+77 
-83 QTFIDAM
+83 
-90 KIAGFNVKSE
+90 
-100 VIWDKVYHGM
+100 
-110 GDTKAAFAPSHEN
+110 GDTVTGTAQWQSAAH
-123 IVFAVKGKYS
+123 
-133 FPGSRPKDLVT
+133 
-144 FPKINSSK
+144 
-152 MVHPT
+152 
-157 EKPVGLLANLISS
+157 
-170 VTKPGD
+170 
-176 LILDPFDSDDVTHF
+176 FDSDDVTHF

-223 KDFREKVAAIW
+223 KAFREKVAAIW

-395 RTALCFVAANLSATL
+395 RAALCFVAANLSATL

-565 TSDGETALVDCG
+565 TSGGETALVDCG

>member
-1 MIIQENTI
+1 M
-9 IHGDSLTVLRQME
+9 
-22 PESVDAIITDPPY
+22 
-35 GINYVSQTA
+35 
-44 SIKNDK
+44 
-50 SPFIWFLYDA
+50 
-60 FRVLKS
+60 RVLATIGFSFSAGVFLAALLPWNGWQLYAAGAVTLLALAWLFAARKQKYFRRGLLILLPLAVS
-66 GEAGRGGLICF
+66 LAYFAGYDHLVRQPIEDRCGAASDFAATVCDWPQATERGAKITVELEGYHRARAVLYGEAELLAARP
-77 TRWDVE
+77 
-83 QTFIDAM
+83 
-90 KIAGFNVKSE
+90 
-100 VIWDKVYHGM
+100 
-110 GDTKAAFAPSHEN
+110 GDTVTGTAQWQSAAH
-123 IVFAVKGKYS
+123 
-133 FPGSRPKDLVT
+133 
-144 FPKINSSK
+144 
-152 MVHPT
+152 
-157 EKPVGLLANLISS
+157 
-170 VTKPGD
+170 
-176 LILDPFDSDDVTHF
+176 FDSDDVTHF

-223 KDFREKVAAIW
+223 KAFREKVAAIW
-234 DDARVSG
+234 DDPRVSG

-395 RTALCFVAANLSATL
+395 RAALCFVAANLSATL

-565 TSDGETALVDCG
+565 TSGGETALVDCG

-662 ADTLGDTVLTIYP
+662 ADTLGDTILTIYP

-739 FLKSVTPE
+739 FLKAVTPE

>member
-1 MIIQENTI
+1 M
-9 IHGDSLTVLRQME
+9 
-22 PESVDAIITDPPY
+22 
-35 GINYVSQTA
+35 
-44 SIKNDK
+44 
-50 SPFIWFLYDA
+50 
-60 FRVLKS
+60 RVLATIGFSFSAGVFLAALLPWNGWQLYAAGGVLLLALAWLFAARKQKYFRRGLLILLPLAVS
-66 GEAGRGGLICF
+66 LAYFAGYDHLVRQPIEDRCGAASDFTATVCDWPQATERGARVTVELEGYHRARAVLYGEAELLAARP
-77 TRWDVE
+77 
-83 QTFIDAM
+83 
-90 KIAGFNVKSE
+90 
-100 VIWDKVYHGM
+100 
-110 GDTKAAFAPSHEN
+110 GDTVTGTAQWQSAAH
-123 IVFAVKGKYS
+123 
-133 FPGSRPKDLVT
+133 
-144 FPKINSSK
+144 
-152 MVHPT
+152 
-157 EKPVGLLANLISS
+157 
-170 VTKPGD
+170 
-176 LILDPFDSDDVTHF
+176 FDSDDVTHF

-223 KDFREKVAAIW
+223 KAFREKVAAIW

-395 RTALCFVAANLSATL
+395 RAALCFVAANLSATL

-565 TSDGETALVDCG
+565 TSGGETALVDCG

-628 IYLPD
+628 VYLPD

-662 ADTLGDTVLTIYP
+662 ADTLGDTVLTLYP

-734 SSNIR
+734 SSNRR
-739 FLKSVTPE
+739 FLKAVTPE

>member
-1 MIIQENTI
+1 M
-9 IHGDSLTVLRQME
+9 
-22 PESVDAIITDPPY
+22 
-35 GINYVSQTA
+35 
-44 SIKNDK
+44 
-50 SPFIWFLYDA
+50 
-60 FRVLKS
+60 RVLATIGFSFSAGVFLAALLPWNGWQLYAAGGVLLLALAWLFAARKQKYFRRGLLILLPLAVS
-66 GEAGRGGLICF
+66 LAYFAGYDHLVRQPIEDRCGAASDFTATVCDWPQATERGAKITVELEGYHRARAVLYGEAELLAARP
-77 TRWDVE
+77 
-83 QTFIDAM
+83 
-90 KIAGFNVKSE
+90 
-100 VIWDKVYHGM
+100 
-110 GDTKAAFAPSHEN
+110 GDTVTGTAQWQSAAH
-123 IVFAVKGKYS
+123 
-133 FPGSRPKDLVT
+133 
-144 FPKINSSK
+144 
-152 MVHPT
+152 
-157 EKPVGLLANLISS
+157 
-170 VTKPGD
+170 
-176 LILDPFDSDDVTHF
+176 FDSDDVTHF

-223 KDFREKVAAIW
+223 KAFREKVAAIW
-234 DDARVSG
+234 DDPRVSG

-451 TVLLGFV
+451 TTLLGFV
-458 WLPLASLLGWISWA
+458 WLPLARLLGWISWA

-489 HAVYFTNPYLIYW
+489 HAVYFTNPYLVYW
-502 LLFLYAAFIGC
+502 LLFLYAVFIGC

-565 TSDGETALVDCG
+565 TSGGETALVDCG

>member
-1 MIIQENTI
+1 M
-9 IHGDSLTVLRQME
+9 
-22 PESVDAIITDPPY
+22 
-35 GINYVSQTA
+35 
-44 SIKNDK
+44 
-50 SPFIWFLYDA
+50 
-60 FRVLKS
+60 RVLATIGFSFSAGVFLAALLPWTGWQLYAAGGVLLLALAWLFAARKQKYFRRGLLILLPLVVS
-66 GEAGRGGLICF
+66 LAYFAGYDHLVRQPIEDRCGAASDFTATVCDWPQATERGARVTVELEGYHRARAVLYGEAELLAARP
-77 TRWDVE
+77 
-83 QTFIDAM
+83 
-90 KIAGFNVKSE
+90 
-100 VIWDKVYHGM
+100 
-110 GDTKAAFAPSHEN
+110 GDTVTGTAQWQSAAH
-123 IVFAVKGKYS
+123 
-133 FPGSRPKDLVT
+133 
-144 FPKINSSK
+144 
-152 MVHPT
+152 
-157 EKPVGLLANLISS
+157 
-170 VTKPGD
+170 
-176 LILDPFDSDDVTHF
+176 FDSDDVTHF

-223 KDFREKVAAIW
+223 KAFREKVAAIW
-234 DDARVSG
+234 DDPRVSG

-395 RTALCFVAANLSATL
+395 RAALCFVAANLSATL

-472 LVRYILWIANGM
+472 LVRYILWIASGM

-565 TSDGETALVDCG
+565 TSGGETALVDCG

-662 ADTLGDTVLTIYP
+662 ADTLGDTILTIYP

-739 FLKSVTPE
+739 FLKAVTPE

-771 VGADIW
+771 IGADIW

>member
-1 MIIQENTI
+1 M
-9 IHGDSLTVLRQME
+9 
-22 PESVDAIITDPPY
+22 
-35 GINYVSQTA
+35 
-44 SIKNDK
+44 
-50 SPFIWFLYDA
+50 
-60 FRVLKS
+60 RVLATIGFSFSAGVFLAALLPWNGWQLYAAGGVLLLALAWLFAARKQKYFRRGLLILLPLAVS
-66 GEAGRGGLICF
+66 LAYFAGYDHLVRQPIEDRCGAASDFTATVCDWPQATERGAKVTVELEGYHRARAVLYGEAELLAARP
-77 TRWDVE
+77 
-83 QTFIDAM
+83 
-90 KIAGFNVKSE
+90 
-100 VIWDKVYHGM
+100 
-110 GDTKAAFAPSHEN
+110 GDTVTGTAQWQSAAH
-123 IVFAVKGKYS
+123 
-133 FPGSRPKDLVT
+133 
-144 FPKINSSK
+144 
-152 MVHPT
+152 
-157 EKPVGLLANLISS
+157 
-170 VTKPGD
+170 
-176 LILDPFDSDDVTHF
+176 FDSDDVTHF

-223 KDFREKVAAIW
+223 KAFREKVAAIW
-234 DDARVSG
+234 DDPRVSG

-440 AAGWSFMAAFV
+440 AAGWSFMVAFV

-489 HAVYFTNPYLIYW
+489 HAVYFTNPYLVYW

-513 AATPDGKRKYL
+513 AVTPDGKRKYL
-524 LASALS
+524 LATVLS
-530 VLTLTA
+530 VATLTA

-565 TSDGETALVDCG
+565 TSGGETALVDCG

-739 FLKSVTPE
+739 FLKAVMPE

>member
-1 MIIQENTI
+1 M
-9 IHGDSLTVLRQME
+9 
-22 PESVDAIITDPPY
+22 
-35 GINYVSQTA
+35 
-44 SIKNDK
+44 
-50 SPFIWFLYDA
+50 
-60 FRVLKS
+60 RVLATIGFSFSAGVFLAALLPWNGWQLYAAGGVLLLALAWLFAARKQKYFRRGLLILLPLAVS
-66 GEAGRGGLICF
+66 LAYFAGYDYLVRQPIEDRCGAAADFTATVCDWPQATERGARVTVELEGYHRARAVLYGEAELLAARP
-77 TRWDVE
+77 
-83 QTFIDAM
+83 
-90 KIAGFNVKSE
+90 
-100 VIWDKVYHGM
+100 
-110 GDTKAAFAPSHEN
+110 GDTVTGTAQWQSAAH
-123 IVFAVKGKYS
+123 
-133 FPGSRPKDLVT
+133 
-144 FPKINSSK
+144 
-152 MVHPT
+152 
-157 EKPVGLLANLISS
+157 
-170 VTKPGD
+170 
-176 LILDPFDSDDVTHF
+176 FDSDDVTHF

-223 KDFREKVAAIW
+223 KAFREKVAAIW
-234 DDARVSG
+234 DDPRVSG

-565 TSDGETALVDCG
+565 TSGGETALVDCG

>member
-1 MIIQENTI
+1 M
-9 IHGDSLTVLRQME
+9 
-22 PESVDAIITDPPY
+22 
-35 GINYVSQTA
+35 
-44 SIKNDK
+44 
-50 SPFIWFLYDA
+50 
-60 FRVLKS
+60 RVLATIGFSFSAGVFLAALLPWNGWQLYAAGGILLLALAWLFAARKQKYFRRGLLILLPLAVS
-66 GEAGRGGLICF
+66 LAYFAGYDHLVRQPIENRCGAASDFAATVCDWPQATERGARVTVELEGYHRARAVLYGEAELLAARP
-77 TRWDVE
+77 
-83 QTFIDAM
+83 
-90 KIAGFNVKSE
+90 
-100 VIWDKVYHGM
+100 
-110 GDTKAAFAPSHEN
+110 GDTVTGTAQWQSAAH
-123 IVFAVKGKYS
+123 
-133 FPGSRPKDLVT
+133 
-144 FPKINSSK
+144 
-152 MVHPT
+152 
-157 EKPVGLLANLISS
+157 
-170 VTKPGD
+170 
-176 LILDPFDSDDVTHF
+176 FDSDDVTHF

-223 KDFREKVAAIW
+223 KAFREKVAAIW
-234 DDARVSG
+234 DDPRVSG

-265 GLAHLFAVSGLHCAF
+265 GLAHLFAMSGLHCAF

-502 LLFLYAAFIGC
+502 LLFLYAVFIGC

-708 TEKKLVETYALPD
+708 TEKKLVETYALPN

-739 FLKSVTPE
+739 FLKAVTPE